1 MYDKYKYK
9 FIFINSGIPMQQFSI
24 WLVFFQNLR
33 QPYTNAAEDVDENGE
48 AVHCTKYLQTAFW
61 LRIGKSE

>member
-1 MYDKYKYK
+1 M
-9 FIFINSGIPMQQFSI
+9 INTNINLYLSTPVSPCNNSAFGLF
-24 WLVFFQNLR
+24 FFQNLR